1 MAEYIERDPKRLKR
15 LRQEAQQFQDD
26 IVCAVGTDFMQTIAE
41 AENRMIFDILK
52 GLQDAPAADVVEVR
66 RRNLRVEI
74 NTDCFGDTE
83 LAKER
88 GWYRKFF
95 YCPDCGLLLRT
106 ESWDERY
113 MFGSGTVLKTND
125 MPNYCPNCGAKLD
138 GKGDG
143 E

>member
-1 MAEYIERDPKRLKR
+1 MVEYIERD
-15 LRQEAQQFQDD
+15 EALYYVEYFGSMLSWTKEEVVSETARR
-26 IVCAVGTDFMQTIAE
+26 IEKI
-41 AENRMIFDILK
+41 
-52 GLQDAPAADVVEVR
+52 PAADVVEVR

-95 YCPDCGLLLRT
+95 YCPDCVLLLRT

-125 MPNYCPNCGAKLD
+125 MPNYCPNCGAKTD
-138 GKGDG
+138 GKGG
-143 E
+143 ER